1 MPSNCKRSLKPQF
14 QPGDQTRI
22 EWAARPAGGGG
33 GGGGDGEGV
42 DSPADFPY
50 NLQDRKPG
58 DQSRKSELGKM
69 CVVHVD
75 KNCDMWSF
83 ATKKH

>member
-14 QPGDQTRI
+14 QPGNQTRI

-42 DSPADFPY
+42 DSPADLSY
-50 NLQDRKPG
+50 SL
-58 DQSRKSELGKM
+58 
-69 CVVHVD
+69 
-75 KNCDMWSF
+75 
-83 ATKKH
+83 